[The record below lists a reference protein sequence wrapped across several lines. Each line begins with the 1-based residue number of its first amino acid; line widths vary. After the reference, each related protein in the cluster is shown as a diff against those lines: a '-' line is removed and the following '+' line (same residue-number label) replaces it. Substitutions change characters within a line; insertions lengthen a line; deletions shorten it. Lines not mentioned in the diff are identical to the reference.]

1 VTSNHEIDPKIAAIL
16 KNPSIPLYITEGE
29 KKALAACQSGLPCVA
44 LSGLWNWKN
53 KGDDALI
60 SDFDLIAFK
69 NREVFI
75 IPDNDWQEPDRMG
88 ERKNLKKAVMELSYR
103 LLDRGA
109 KVFIV
114 LLPQEVK

>member
-1 VTSNHEIDPKIAAIL
+1 MTSNHEIDPKIAAIL

-60 SDFDLIAFK
+60 SDFYLIAFK

-75 IPDNDWQEPDRMG
+75 VPDNDWHQPDRNG
-88 ERKNLKKAVMELSYR
+88 KSKNLKAAVMELSYR